1 MPRCLISLG
10 ANLGDPLQT
19 IRAATELLRQRLR
32 VEERGVEGGFQLSR
46 PFRTPPVGGP
56 AGQPPFVNA
65 VAAVDTPLTLHQ
77 VWQTIR
83 AVEQEL
89 GRERD
94 RRWEARQIDLDIL
107 LYEQERSWTPQ
118 LKVPHP
124 RMCMR
129 RFILIPA
136 LDVAADWIDPVTG
149 MSICELAQP
158 LQSGPGSLCLVASD
172 TVTARAWLKEVAA
185 LAAAQLL
192 PSGQRPSGQ
201 PSSSSGSRWL
211 SLVSATEFEL
221 QLRASPP
228 AADEPRPKLTIFLT
242 ESSKDADAAWEI
254 QHLHLAQQTRML
266 DSSPVNLDTSV
277 CEFPAW
283 VGPRYL
289 LSSHNGQWAIHEM
302 VSALEAMDCPI
313 EPIDW

>member
-19 IRAATELLRQRLR
+19 IRAATGLLRQRLR
-32 VEERGVEGGFQLSR
+32 AVESGGDGSFQCSR

-65 VAAVDTPLTLHQ
+65 VAAVDTPLSLHQ
-77 VWQTIR
+77 VWQAIR

-107 LYEQERSWTPQ
+107 LYEQARIWTPQ

-136 LDVAADWIDPVTG
+136 LDVATDWIDPVTG
-149 MSICELAQP
+149 RSIGQLAEP

-172 TVTARAWLKEVAA
+172 TVVAQAWLREVSE
-185 LAAAQLL
+185 LAAAQLV
-192 PSGQRPSGQ
+192 PSGQRPSAG
-201 PSSSSGSRWL
+201 GSRWV
-211 SLVSATEFEL
+211 SLESTTESERR
-221 QLRASPP
+221 LRAPP
-228 AADEPRPKLTIFLT
+228 PTADAPRPKLMVFLA
-242 ESSKDADAAWEI
+242 ESSKDDSTAWEN
-254 QHLHLAQQTRML
+254 QHLHLAQQL
-266 DSSPVNLDTSV
+266 GLLGNPSPNHGSSDCDLPT
-277 CEFPAW
+277 W

-289 LSSHNGQWAIHEM
+289 LPSHDGQWAIHEM

>member
-10 ANLGDPLQT
+10 ANLGDPLHA
-19 IRAATELLRQRLR
+19 IHSAVELLRQRLR
-32 VEERGVEGGFQLSR
+32 GDEISGLAGFELSR

-56 AGQPPFVNA
+56 AGQPPFINA
-65 VAAVDTPLTLHQ
+65 VAAIDTRLTLHQ

-94 RRWEARQIDLDIL
+94 RRWEARRIDLDIL
-107 LYEQERSWTPQ
+107 LYEQQRIWTPH

-136 LDVAADWIDPVTG
+136 SDVAAAWLDPVTG
-149 MSICELAQP
+149 RTIGELAQP

-172 TVTARAWLKEVAA
+172 TVTAQSWLDEVAK
-185 LAAAQLL
+185 LAMAASVPAEQ
-192 PSGQRPSGQ
+192 Q
-201 PSSSSGSRWL
+201 PSARGSRWV
-211 SLVSATEFEL
+211 SLVSTADFERQML
-221 QLRASPP
+221 DESLAPG
-228 AADEPRPKLTIFLT
+228 EPRPKLTVFLT
-242 ESSKDADAAWEI
+242 NASQAPASDWEN
-254 QHLHLAQQTRML
+254 QQLRLAQQL
-266 DSSPVNLDTSV
+266 QLLGESSSDSNRQDRELPD
-277 CEFPAW
+277 W

-289 LSSHNGQWAIHEM
+289 LPSDDGQWAVHEM
-302 VSALEAMDCPI
+302 VAALEAMDCPI
-313 EPIDW
+313 EPIVW